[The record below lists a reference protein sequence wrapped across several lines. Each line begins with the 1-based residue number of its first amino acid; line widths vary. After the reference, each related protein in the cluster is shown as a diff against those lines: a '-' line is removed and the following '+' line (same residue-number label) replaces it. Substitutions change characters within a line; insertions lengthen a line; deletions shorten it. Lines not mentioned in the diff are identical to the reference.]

1 MVRDFPPIFQLLHVA
16 LGRSERLVEPM
27 SDAQWTELL
36 DTAKKQT
43 LTGILMEGIKRL
55 PADQQPET
63 ETMFAW
69 LAAAERTK
77 QNSRRL
83 NKAAVMLSERL
94 LKDGFHSVILK
105 GQGVS
110 LLYPDPLTRT
120 PGDIDI
126 WMEGGRDRI
135 VRYIRHHFPDEPV
148 VYHHMDFPVF
158 KKVCVEAHFTPSWM
172 YSPVTNRRL
181 QQWFRQMWPQEQE
194 NRQALPEEAGS
205 VSVSTPA
212 FNRVF
217 IAVHIYR
224 HLLDEGIGLRQV
236 LDYYYVLHGH
246 TPSPAEREA
255 SVHILKRL
263 GMSRFLGALMWV
275 LHTLFGLEEEQML
288 FPADEKEGSF
298 LLNEI
303 MEAGN
308 FGKHDSRFE
317 HEKAGDSHLRRFLR
331 KQRRNVHFL
340 SHYPSEV
347 LWHPL
352 FRIAQFVWRRWKGYA

>member
-1 MVRDFPPIFQLLHVA
+1 MNHKIKQKLAHFAPPLPHTRYLCRHMPRGTHPNISFPSPMVRNLPPIFQLLHVA

-148 VYHHMDFPVF
+148 VYHHMDFRCSRR
-158 KKVCVEAHFTPSWM
+158 CVWRPT
-172 YSPVTNRRL
+172 
-181 QQWFRQMWPQEQE
+181 
-194 NRQALPEEAGS
+194 
-205 VSVSTPA
+205 
-212 FNRVF
+212 
-217 IAVHIYR
+217 
-224 HLLDEGIGLRQV
+224 
-236 LDYYYVLHGH
+236 
-246 TPSPAEREA
+246 
-255 SVHILKRL
+255 
-263 GMSRFLGALMWV
+263 
-275 LHTLFGLEEEQML
+275 
-288 FPADEKEGSF
+288 
-298 LLNEI
+298 
-303 MEAGN
+303 
-308 FGKHDSRFE
+308 
-317 HEKAGDSHLRRFLR
+317 SHLRGCTA
-331 KQRRNVHFL
+331 
-340 SHYPSEV
+340 P
-347 LWHPL
+347 
-352 FRIAQFVWRRWKGYA
+352 